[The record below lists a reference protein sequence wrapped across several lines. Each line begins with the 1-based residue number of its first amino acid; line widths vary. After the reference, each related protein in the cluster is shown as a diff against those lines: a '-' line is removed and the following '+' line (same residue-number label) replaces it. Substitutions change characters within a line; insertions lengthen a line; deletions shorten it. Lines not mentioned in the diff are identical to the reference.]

1 MHEITRRAF
10 MATLGAGALALAG
23 CGSNEQDIGSAGQ
36 QSSGESKPSLT
47 PSEPQ
52 DLQITESG
60 WSVDDNGY
68 INYAVAIKNPN
79 STKATAFA
87 TVTAT
92 GKAED
97 GSVVFSD
104 ESFIKIVFPGETVYH
119 GMMAGNGVAPATM
132 EFAVSQ
138 PEWEDSKPLEGDIY
152 SISNT
157 AEVDNGYGL
166 ISYTGEIASAFDPD
180 KGSES
185 DMSLISSTTVVVVLR
200 DESGSIVYG
209 QPTYIDTPMKG
220 ETTPFEIP
228 CYGVPAHASYEIHAH
243 VG

>member
-1 MHEITRRAF
+1 MKPITRRG
-10 MATLGAGALALAG
+10 LLALAG
-23 CGSNEQDIGSAGQ
+23 ASAIALAGCSSAGDDAGSAGQ
-36 QSSGESKPSLT
+36 QSSGETKPS
-47 PSEPQ
+47 PAASEPQ
-52 DLQITESG
+52 DLQIAESG
-60 WSVDDNGY
+60 WSVDENGY
-68 INYAVAIKNPN
+68 VNYAVAVKNPN
-79 STKATAFA
+79 TTKATAFA

-92 GKAED
+92 GRAED

-104 ESFIKIVFPGETVYH
+104 DSFIKIVFPGETVYH

-138 PEWEDSKPLEGDIY
+138 PEWEDSEPLDGDIY

-166 ISYTGEIASAFDPD
+166 ISYTGEIASEFDPD

-185 DMSLISSTTVVVVLR
+185 DVSLISSTTVVVVLR

-220 ETTPFEIP
+220 ETAPFEIP